1 MPTNLEIEAK
11 SMLKK
16 EDYKLLISA
25 YKKNKKYKQINYYIS
40 SKEMLEKVKNF
51 GLRIRQIGHY
61 YELTLK
67 VTEEVGKTEI
77 SQEIAGISLS
87 NLVYFGKFPDGEV
100 KKYLIENRVC
110 DVEKLQVIGMLITKR
125 KDIDFN
131 GSKIS
136 IDKSKY
142 NGVTDYEIECES
154 SSKEKAENDLK
165 NFLEKYGVSYQKS
178 EHNKLARFLSTIN

>member
-1 MPTNLEIEAK
+1 MPTNLEIESK

-16 EDYKLLISA
+16 EDYKTLISA
-25 YKKNKKYKQINYYIS
+25 YKKVKKYKQINYYIS

-51 GLRIRQIGHY
+51 GLRIRQIGHD

-67 VTEEVGKTEI
+67 VTEKVGKTEI
-77 SQEIAGISLS
+77 NQEIPGIFLS
-87 NLVYFGKFPDGEV
+87 NLIYFGKFPDGEV
-100 KKYLIENRVC
+100 KNYLIKNNVC
-110 DVEKLQVIGMLITKR
+110 DVSKLQVIGMLETKR
-125 KDIDFN
+125 KDIEFN

-142 NGVTDYEIECES
+142 NGVVDYEIECES

-165 NFLEKYGVSYQKS
+165 KFLENHHISYQKS
-178 EHNKLARFLSTIN
+178 EHNKLARFLSTLR

>member
-1 MPTNLEIEAK
+1 MPKNLEIESK

-40 SKEMLEKVKNF
+40 SKEMIEKVKNF

-67 VTEEVGKTEI
+67 VTQKVGKTEI
-77 SQEIAGISLS
+77 NQEIAGISLS
-87 NLVYFGKFPDGEV
+87 NLIYFGIFPDGEV
-100 KKYLIENRVC
+100 KDYLTENKIC
-110 DVEKLQVIGMLITKR
+110 DVAKLHVIGMLQTVR

-131 GSKIS
+131 DSKIS

-165 NFLEKYGVSYQKS
+165 NFLEKHGVAYQKS
-178 EHNKLARFLSTIN
+178 EHNKLARFLSTLR